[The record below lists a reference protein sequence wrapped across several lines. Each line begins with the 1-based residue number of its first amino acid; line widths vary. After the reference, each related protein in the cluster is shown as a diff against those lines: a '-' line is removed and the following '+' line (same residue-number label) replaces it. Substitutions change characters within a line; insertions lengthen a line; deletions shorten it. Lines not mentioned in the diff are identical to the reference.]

1 MGLKGRRERV
11 GDGEGG
17 REKNINSSPGIA
29 SLAEGR
35 LSSTPCNSRGIK
47 SLE

>member
-1 MGLKGRRERV
+1 MERE
-11 GDGEGG
+11 EG
-17 REKNINSSPGIA
+17 KNINSSPGIA